1 MLCTPVCLFINFY
14 QIFYVNSYDGKVY
27 GRANS
32 NFFAQKE
39 MSRHLIRKVPA
50 PGHFFFGERR
60 KNGYLKLIFTLKM
73 PKKLTVITLTQNN
86 NHNHKKMCSCKDYLK
101 LSLDIVELESEV
113 RANNP
118 SSPSLI
124 PSSN

>member
-1 MLCTPVCLFINFY
+1 M
-14 QIFYVNSYDGKVY
+14 Q
-27 GRANS
+27 
-32 NFFAQKE
+32 
-39 MSRHLIRKVPA
+39 
-50 PGHFFFGERR
+50 
-60 KNGYLKLIFTLKM
+60 
-73 PKKLTVITLTQNN
+73 KKLTVITLTQNN